1 MLLNV
6 RSTAISIAVI
16 CFFAISFITWL
27 GGLAPFTCCKRA
39 IAGALLAYL
48 AAALAVKAVNAIV
61 ISAMVE
67 NQMKQQKEQDSGGE
81 N

>member
-16 CFFAISFITWL
+16 CFFAISFMAWL

-39 IAGALLAYL
+39 IAGALLAYV

-67 NQMKQQKEQDSGGE
+67 NQMKQKKEPDSGGE